1 MEHHRQQQQSRWPY
15 PEAQAPA
22 PQNLMASADIARLL
36 PEDPLLSQL
45 MEMEGLMDTIPE
57 PWSAM
62 ASESGL
68 SNFNLSSFITT
79 PESSSSFYSVSSPS
93 AQFNTQSSALVR
105 ADSGVVYSLPCNSS
119 GFSPSMVNSSTTS
132 LPQLMLQ
139 EDLLMAS
146 ASQDIPD
153 NQMDDVRR
161 SLSPSASWEQRILKD
176 LSSKHQE
183 ASFEESSVSVLDF
196 VAPVSSA
203 SEQQKQEDTRKGNF
217 QHQLANRP
225 SNTVNGPRN
234 NMICWPPSLTLAQR
248 MYKALSFLEENY
260 GVGIL
265 AQVWMPVRRGE
276 RFILTTREQ
285 PYILDRRLN
294 GYREVSTTY
303 TFAAEEAPDAFPGLP
318 GRVFMRRMPEWT
330 PNVQF
335 YNKNEYLRVHH
346 ARDYNVH
353 GSIAVP
359 VFERDTQ
366 SCVAV
371 VELVTT
377 TEKFNFNKDIDNLCQ
392 ALQRVNLRSK
402 EVWHHS
408 KSERYSNSKC
418 RETALAEILEVS
430 TAVCQTHKLPLAQ
443 TWVPFRH
450 HDIPAS
456 EVMNT
461 GSCGTQNGGTGRVFL
476 TLQDQA
482 CYVGDPVMKGFKD
495 VCSEHRLEKGQGVPG
510 KAFESNQPYFSND
523 VKNYNIIDYPLVHYA
538 RMFHFSA
545 AVAVRLRSTHTGN
558 DDYVLEFF
566 LPTNCKDSSE
576 QQLLL
581 NSLSITMQRVCRSLR
596 TVSDDELKEGGNKDH
611 DYAQNDCTHFPSVGM
626 LQRSYGPAQRDPNV
640 VSFASSQFC
649 QEKYLKD
656 GHNLHQQQEYTSKK
670 KLERR
675 RGTTEKNI
683 SLHILQQYF
692 TGSLK
697 DAAKSIGVC
706 PTTLKRI
713 CRQHGIARWPSRK
726 INKVNR
732 SLKKLQGVIDSVQG
746 ADGTLKLNAITSDIM
761 TAASMVQGLQMH
773 SSILPSQGSWAV
785 SWSSPE
791 DFITR
796 KAVPVGTA
804 VPLEETT
811 SHQKENLSNTPQ
823 TVISTGLESSFSLKA
838 ASEVHG
844 GCDILMERLS
854 ADGNISS
861 SQNDLLA
868 RNFREIAQQGSLA
881 HMKGQLEATENSDKN
896 FQSVGFVGHN
906 FVRNSFSAVAPF
918 GERHQPVTYRSE
930 TSDEF
935 NSIPFMGETCD
946 FPEGIVENCQQVG
959 HPFEGGKHDS
969 RNLKKVVSGENL
981 SLQDADYQVTSR
993 HSNFFVLPNS
1003 KEPTVNSADEEVPH
1017 HEKIHSGFSGMT
1029 NSSAGSGSSS
1039 SSLQGCDSSSPT
1051 VSGVEGL
1058 QRERHNKDE
1067 SSAITVKVKYKEDM
1081 VRFKLPTSSGFS
1093 ELCEEVA
1100 KRFKLVV
1107 GTFQL
1112 KYRDD
1117 DNEWVLLAC
1126 DADFHECVDVMNFSG
1141 EHAIRLLVRDLVSVV
1156 GSSSGSCG
1164 DMLQC

>member
-1 MEHHRQQQQSRWPY
+1 MEQYRQQQQSQWPY

-22 PQNLMASADIARLL
+22 PQNLMSSADIARLL
-36 PEDPLLSQL
+36 PEDALLSEL

-68 SNFNLSSFITT
+68 SNFNFSSFITSS
-79 PESSSSFYSVSSPS
+79 ESSSSFYAVSSPS
-93 AQFNTQSSALVR
+93 TQINTQSSALVR
-105 ADSGVVYSLPCNSS
+105 ADSGVVYTLPCNSS

-161 SLSPSASWEQRILKD
+161 SLSPSTSWEQRILKD

-183 ASFEESSVSVLDF
+183 ARFEESSVSVLDF
-196 VAPVSSA
+196 VAPVSSV

-225 SNTVNGPRN
+225 SDTVNGPRN
-234 NMICWPPSLTLAQR
+234 NMICWPPSPTLAQR
-248 MYKALSFLEENY
+248 MYTALSFLEENY

-265 AQVWMPVRRGE
+265 AQVWMPVRRGQ
-276 RFILTTREQ
+276 RFFLTTREQ
-285 PYILDRRLN
+285 PYILDRGLT
-294 GYREVSTTY
+294 GYREVSTNY
-303 TFAAEEAPDAFPGLP
+303 TFAAEEAPGAFPGLP

-330 PNVQF
+330 PNVQY

-346 ARDYNVH
+346 AQDYNVH
-353 GSIAVP
+353 GSFAVP

-366 SCVAV
+366 TCVAV

-408 KSERYSNSKC
+408 KSERYSKC

-450 HDIPAS
+450 YGIPAS

-461 GSCGTQNGGTGRVFL
+461 GSCGTQNGGTGQVFL

-482 CYVGDPVMKGFKD
+482 CYVGDPVMNGFRD
-495 VCSEHRLEKGQGVPG
+495 ICSEHRLEKGQGVPG
-510 KAFESNQPYFSND
+510 KAFESNQPFFSND
-523 VKNYNIIDYPLVHYA
+523 VKTYNVIDYPLVHYA
-538 RMFHFSA
+538 RMFNFSA

-611 DYAQNDCTHFPSVGM
+611 DYAQNDCTNFPSVGM

-640 VSFASSQFC
+640 VLFTSSQFC

-670 KLERR
+670 KQERR

-785 SWSSPE
+785 SWPPPE

-796 KAVPVGTA
+796 KAVPVETA

-811 SHQKENLSNTPQ
+811 SHQKENLKNTPQ
-823 TVISTGLESSFSLKA
+823 TVLSTGLESSLSLKA
-838 ASEVHG
+838 ASEVHDSS
-844 GCDILMERLS
+844 DIHMEKLS

-868 RNFREIAQQGSLA
+868 RHFRESAQQGSLA
-881 HMKGQLEATENSDKN
+881 HMKRQLEATENSDKN
-896 FQSVGFVGHN
+896 VQSVGFVGHK

-918 GERHQPVTYRSE
+918 GERHQPVTYKSE
-930 TSDEF
+930 ASNEF
-935 NSIPFMGETCD
+935 HPIPFTGETRG

-959 HPFEGGKHDS
+959 HQFEGGKHDS
-969 RNLKKVVSGENL
+969 RNFKNVESGKNL

-993 HSNFFVLPNS
+993 HSDFFVLPNS
-1003 KEPTVNSADEEVPH
+1003 KEATVNSADEEVLH
-1017 HEKIHSGFSGMT
+1017 QEKNHPGFSGMT

-1067 SSAITVKVKYKEDM
+1067 SSVITVKAKYKEDM
-1081 VRFKLPTSSGFS
+1081 VRFKLPISSRFS

-1100 KRFKLVV
+1100 KRFKLVL

-1117 DNEWVLLAC
+1117 DDEWVLLAC
-1126 DADFHECVDVMNFSG
+1126 NADFQECVDVMNFSG